1 MIFLQATE
9 AATQAVAETAKSVDK
24 QSVIELVLS
33 SGSTGVTIVLILLV
47 LSVVSVSIFI
57 DRFLTVGKA
66 MSYEPGFVRGLK
78 NSVSTGNVEE
88 ASRLCRMVNTPV
100 SRMLEKGVSRLGSHP
115 DMIESAMES
124 AGKLEI
130 TRLEKN
136 LGYLSLIAK
145 LAPMFGFVGTI
156 MGVIKI
162 FYDIA
167 MTDNLS
173 IGVISGGL
181 YQKMITSA
189 AGLMVGIIAFLGY
202 YLVNMRIEKV
212 IELMEQASI
221 DFMDLLFEKD
231 QK

>member
-1 MIFLQATE
+1 MIFLQIPDSAAAE
-9 AATQAVAETAKSVDK
+9 MMQATQTVDK
-24 QSVIELVLS
+24 QSVIDLILS
-33 SGSTGVTIVLILLV
+33 SGSTGVSIVLILLV
-47 LSVVSVSIFI
+47 LSIISVSIFI
-57 DRFLTVGKA
+57 ERFLSVGKA
-66 MSYEPGFVRGLK
+66 MSYSPGFVNSLK
-78 NSVSTGNVEE
+78 SSLASGNIEE
-88 ASRLCRMVNTPV
+88 ARRYCQTVDTPV
-100 SRMLEKGVSRLGSHP
+100 SRMLEKGISRLGSQP
-115 DMIESAMES
+115 AVIEGAMES
-124 AGKLEI
+124 VGKLEI

-212 IELMEQASI
+212 VEMMEQASM
-221 DFMDLLFEKD
+221 DFMDVLFEKGR
-231 QK
+231 

>member
-1 MIFLQATE
+1 MIFLQAP
-9 AATQAVAETAKSVDK
+9 VADSLLTKNAQMENQT
-24 QSVIELVLS
+24 VIELIYN
-33 SGSTGVTIVLILLV
+33 SGGTGVAIVLILLV
-47 LSVVSVSIFI
+47 LSVISITIFI
-57 DRFLTVGKA
+57 ERFLSVGKA
-66 MSYEPGFVRGLK
+66 MSYEAGFVNGLR
-78 NSVSTGNVEE
+78 SSLQGGNVPE
-88 ASRLCRMVNTPV
+88 AQRLCQTVNTPI
-100 SRMLEKGVSRLGSHP
+100 SRMLDKGITRLGEKP
-115 DMIESAMES
+115 ETIVAAME
-124 AGKLEI
+124 AMGRLEV

-212 IELMEQASI
+212 VERMEQATL
-221 DFMDLLFEKD
+221 DFMDILF
-231 QK
+231 QRSA

>member
-1 MIFLQATE
+1 MILLQVVDSAT
-9 AATQAVAETAKSVDK
+9 AQTAVTQSMAK
-24 QSVIELVLS
+24 QSVFDLILS
-33 SGSTGVTIVLILLV
+33 SGSTGVTIVFILLA
-47 LSVVSVSIFI
+47 LSIISVAIFVE
-57 DRFLTVGKA
+57 RTMTLAKA
-66 MSYEPGFVRGLK
+66 GSFDQGFINGIKASLA
-78 NSVSTGNVEE
+78 NGNTQE
-88 ASRLCRMVNTPV
+88 ARRLCQSVNTPI
-100 SRMLEKGVSRLGSHP
+100 SRMLDKGITRLGSP
-115 DMIESAMES
+115 TSAIEGAME
-124 AGKLEI
+124 AQGKLEI
-130 TRLEKN
+130 TKLEKN

-202 YLVNMRIEKV
+202 YLLSMRIDKV
-212 IELMEQASI
+212 VQRMEEATLE
-221 DFMDLLFEKD
+221 FMDLLFEPGK
-231 QK
+231 

>member
-1 MIFLQATE
+1 MILLQISDS
-9 AATQAVAETAKSVDK
+9 AVTAVSTTNQVDK
-24 QSVIELVLS
+24 QTVIDLILS
-33 SGSTGVTIVLILLV
+33 SGGTGVTIVLILLI
-47 LSVVSVSIFI
+47 LSIVSISIFI
-57 DRFLTVGKA
+57 ERFLSVGKA
-66 MSYEPGFVRGLK
+66 MTYEPGFVNGLK
-78 NSVSTGNVEE
+78 SSLTSGNVAE
-88 ASRLCRMVNTPV
+88 ARRLCQTVNSPI
-100 SRMLEKGVSRLGSHP
+100 SRMLDKGISRLGSEP
-115 DMIESAMES
+115 VLIEGAME
-124 AGKLEI
+124 AVGKLEI
-130 TRLEKN
+130 TKLEKN

-202 YLVNMRIEKV
+202 YLVNMRIDKV
-212 IELMEQASI
+212 VERMEQATL
-221 DFMDLLFEKD
+221 DFMDLLFEPTK
-231 QK
+231 

>member
-1 MIFLQATE
+1 MILLQNLDTAS
-9 AATQAVAETAKSVDK
+9 AAVSQSAQMEK
-24 QSVIELVLS
+24 QTVIDLILS
-33 SGSTGVTIVLILLV
+33 SGGTGVTIVVILLIL
-47 LSVVSVSIFI
+47 SIVSISIFVE
-57 DRFLTVGKA
+57 RFLSVGKA
-66 MSYEPGFVRGLK
+66 MTYEAGFVNGLK
-78 NSVSTGNVEE
+78 SSLTSGNVAE
-88 ASRLCRMVNTPV
+88 ARRLCQTVNSPI
-100 SRMLEKGVSRLGSHP
+100 SRMLDKGISRLGSEP
-115 DMIESAMES
+115 ALIEGAME
-124 AGKLEI
+124 ATGKLEI
-130 TRLEKN
+130 TKLEKN

-202 YLVNMRIEKV
+202 YLVNMRIDKV
-212 IELMEQASI
+212 VERMEQATL
-221 DFMDLLFEKD
+221 DFMDLLFEPSK
-231 QK
+231 

>member
-1 MIFLQATE
+1 MILLQNLDT
-9 AATQAVAETAKSVDK
+9 AATAVSQSAQMEK
-24 QSVIELVLS
+24 QTVIDLILS
-33 SGSTGVTIVLILLV
+33 SGGTGVTIVFILLIL
-47 LSVVSVSIFI
+47 SIVSISIFVE
-57 DRFLTVGKA
+57 RFLSVGKA
-66 MSYEPGFVRGLK
+66 MTYEAGFVNGLK
-78 NSVSTGNVEE
+78 SSLTSGNVAE
-88 ASRLCRMVNTPV
+88 ARRLCQTVNSPI
-100 SRMLEKGVSRLGSHP
+100 SRMLDKGISRLGSEP
-115 DMIESAMES
+115 ALIEGAME
-124 AGKLEI
+124 ATGKLEI
-130 TRLEKN
+130 TKLEKN

-202 YLVNMRIEKV
+202 YLVNMRIDKV
-212 IELMEQASI
+212 VERMEQATL
-221 DFMDLLFEKD
+221 DFMDLLFEPSK
-231 QK
+231 